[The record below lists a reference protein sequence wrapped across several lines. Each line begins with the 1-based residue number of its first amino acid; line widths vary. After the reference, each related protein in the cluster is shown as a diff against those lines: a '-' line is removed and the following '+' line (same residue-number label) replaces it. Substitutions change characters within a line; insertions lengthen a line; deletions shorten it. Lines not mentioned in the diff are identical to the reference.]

1 MYVEPKDSRQRC
13 TKERLFASF
22 ERALQ
27 SKAVS
32 DITVSEVCS
41 DAGISRKTFY
51 KYYSDPFALLLAMQ
65 DDLFAGLAQRLAK
78 LPPDV
83 YVISSDIIDFVA
95 EHRVV
100 AKAVFENRGE
110 GNLIDRVLAYLHAT
124 YHDSWEQ
131 ANPGMPEQ
139 AVEFLFHYVTSGWV
153 GIVRLWLFQHPDL
166 DVGEVK
172 AQAESLLKLTT
183 PRA

>member
-1 MYVEPKDSRQRC
+1 M
-13 TKERLFASF
+13 T
-22 ERALQ
+22 
-27 SKAVS
+27 
-32 DITVSEVCS
+32 
-41 DAGISRKTFY
+41 
-51 KYYSDPFALLLAMQ
+51 
-65 DDLFAGLAQRLAK
+65 K

-124 YHDSWEQ
+124 YHESWEQ
-131 ANPGMPEQ
+131 ANPDMSEQ

-166 DVGEVK
+166 EVGEVK